1 MNFMEEFEYDSKRL
15 VKVNATSWQNTL
27 LEVFLSAKNRIDKN
41 LSEISRDK
49 KEIEY
54 EDFYK
59 DIESTA
65 KSIILNVN
73 IKKRVIRIR
82 KTKILKWSSTKM
94 GVW

>member
-1 MNFMEEFEYDSKRL
+1 MEEFEYDSKRL